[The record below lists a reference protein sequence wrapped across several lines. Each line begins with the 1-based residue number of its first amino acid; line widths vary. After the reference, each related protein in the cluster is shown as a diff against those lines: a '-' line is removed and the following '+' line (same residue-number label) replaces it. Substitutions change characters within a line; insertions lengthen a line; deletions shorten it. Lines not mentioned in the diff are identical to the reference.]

1 MQHSADSLRV
11 AFGLDDES
19 MREIRAKVAASRA
32 AVELARGALSGS
44 APALLEGALGTVH
57 ERVDEILGTPLSTI
71 LAEAW
76 RAYAPFL
83 KYCDP
88 AKYPPGDT
96 AEVELESHTVRSSL
110 RPFIEVVVDG
120 KRVGR
125 IDFQIEVE
133 VRLDAAILVIRD
145 GRFMELRA
153 GRSTFAGTFALEEV
167 ILARTEKRFPLPG
180 SIPFGDGIPI
190 RPGIGPAPPAPP
202 EPPEAAT
209 PDATVPLPP

>member
-32 AVELARGALSGS
+32 AVELARGALRGS

-57 ERVDEILGTPLSTI
+57 ERVDEILSTPLSTI

-96 AEVELESHTVRSSL
+96 AEVEIQLSEKGETNRKV
-110 RPFIEVVVDG
+110 
-120 KRVGR
+120 
-125 IDFQIEVE
+125 
-133 VRLDAAILVIRD
+133 VRLKQVRHRWFLQCLQLMKD
-145 GRFMELRA
+145 
-153 GRSTFAGTFALEEV
+153 
-167 ILARTEKRFPLPG
+167 PLNLCE
-180 SIPFGDGIPI
+180 SV
-190 RPGIGPAPPAPP
+190 
-202 EPPEAAT
+202 T
-209 PDATVPLPP
+209 N